1 MQCCFKM
8 KGWDRRRT
16 HCQMLVAISIKNK
29 PFFFVLCCQGIAS
42 VCFSTAGLFLFYFC
56 SSGTPFW
63 EFEFITLKAFII
75 CYHCGISIKS
85 VVKPKHTHA
94 HSYTWLNHFKKV
106 FLFTYQSIKN
116 YHTHL
121 FIYACLYVI
130 YFNNYTRTLI
140 CMQFINIIYFNYFP
154 IYLLLLYVFCTF
166 ICIIYCFIFPW
177 NLFYSSWFVSLL
189 LISFFSVYYSLLHL
203 KKQYHGFCIK
213 ISHGDFIR
221 PWRLYQGKSN
231 LFV

>member
-1 MQCCFKM
+1 MFASASSHGAKWPSALQDECVCFATDVLQLCLSGLILAHLPCLFLKETESSCLQCCFKM

-56 SSGTPFW
+56 SSGTLFW

-130 YFNNYTRTLI
+130 YFNNYTHAHS
-140 CMQFINIIYFNYFP
+140 
-154 IYLLLLYVFCTF
+154 YVC
-166 ICIIYCFIFPW
+166 
-177 NLFYSSWFVSLL
+177 NL
-189 LISFFSVYYSLLHL
+189 
-203 KKQYHGFCIK
+203 
-213 ISHGDFIR
+213 
-221 PWRLYQGKSN
+221 
-231 LFV
+231 